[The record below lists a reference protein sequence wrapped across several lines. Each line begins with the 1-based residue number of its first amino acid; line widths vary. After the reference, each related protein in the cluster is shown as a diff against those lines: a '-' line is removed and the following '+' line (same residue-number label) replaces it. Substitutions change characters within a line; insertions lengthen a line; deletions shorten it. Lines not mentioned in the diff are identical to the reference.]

1 MAVPMRLGRLK
12 LVTGES
18 WRGLLVGKICN
29 VRLRCMLLGLGSHSG
44 LNLLQA
50 HDLATGRMLDRLSCR
65 SRCR

>member
-1 MAVPMRLGRLK
+1 MAVPMRLRRLK
-12 LVTGES
+12 LVADES

-29 VRLRCMLLGLGSHSG
+29 VRLGCMLLGLRSHSG

-65 SRCR
+65 NRGR